1 MVEVNQLLEQERV
14 ASEMLGEEK
23 RAHASVLSE
32 LERVSSVSLW
42 RVCVCVACTCVELYL
57 HNGMSP
63 LSLSSLSLF
72 LSLLPLSLS
81 FFCRNWRT

>member
-42 RVCVCVACTCVELYL
+42 RVCVCVSMCMQICVRI
-57 HNGMSP
+57 
-63 LSLSSLSLF
+63 
-72 LSLLPLSLS
+72 LLI
-81 FFCRNWRT
+81 RDATTQTNKQTNKHTYIHAHT